1 MSIKVKPFNRTVR
14 FVNPITGL
22 VDTALI
28 SAFCRSCG
36 NNRGKPKL
44 VEIVNDDGEPQL
56 VHRWKNKCGHVDDDN
71 SVYGEVELQCA
82 APDCVVMAA
91 SVVHFPYCGEECVM
105 KAGLNV
111 IQELRAVSTKMDG
124 CITVLG
130 ALINMLEHPDAGKIE
145 GPSQRLRHLDAQGL
159 KAAKAI
165 ELWQSNVT
173 QCADAITRAQMCIIE
188 AIAHGMNAH
197 SMEGSAKNR

>member
-1 MSIKVKPFNRTVR
+1 MSRKVKPFNRTVR
-14 FVNPITGL
+14 FVNPKTGL

-44 VEIVNDDGEPQL
+44 VEIVNDDGEPLL
-56 VHRWKNKCGHVDDDN
+56 VHRWKNKCGHIDDEKT
-71 SVYGEVELQCA
+71 VFGEVELQCA

-91 SVVHFPYCGEECVM
+91 SVVHFPYCGEVCVM

-111 IQELRAVSTKMDG
+111 IQELRALSAKMDG

-130 ALINMLEHPDAGKIE
+130 ALMTMLEHPDAGNLE
-145 GPSQRLRHLDAQGL
+145 GPSQRLRHLDEQGV
-159 KAAKAI
+159 KAATAI
-165 ELWQSNVT
+165 KSWQSNVA
-173 QCADAITRAQMCIIE
+173 QCADAITRAQMNILE

-197 SMEGSAKNR
+197 SADGPPR